1 MFSMQCFQATQSL
14 SNISAARPKPRQ
26 LSTTKTASGSSDS
39 AAMGNQVGAMCNK
52 QSHAA
57 NQEQSEMATYQVQNQ
72 SSNHQQGQ
80 NMLPT
85 NQVIDLTKH
94 LSDNPEWYSLAWGAP
109 PQAVPAGSGSPGP
122 GSQDGRPVDS
132 VANTAPR
139 VGLMAQ
145 KSAGIQTGE
154 PPPWIPTA
162 WGTTTQDPCRQES
175 GKKKFCEPNLSASAP
190 SAFNFSMLSTKCFQ
204 FQHAQ
209 HQVLSISACSAP
221 SAFKFSIQ
229 CLLSM

>member
-1 MFSMQCFQATQSL
+1 MFSMQCFQDTQSL

-26 LSTTKTASGSSDS
+26 LSITRTASGSSDS

-94 LSDNPEWYSLAWGAP
+94 LSDNPEWYSLGC
-109 PQAVPAGSGSPGP
+109 STPGCTSWIWITRTRQP
-122 GSQDGRPVDS
+122 GWQTCRHCGQHWAKSWVDKGGPKKCWDP
-132 VANTAPR
+132 N
-139 VGLMAQ
+139 
-145 KSAGIQTGE
+145 
-154 PPPWIPTA
+154 W
-162 WGTTTQDPCRQES
+162 WTTTKDPNCMGNNHPR
-175 GKKKFCEPNLSASAP
+175 P
-190 SAFNFSMLSTKCFQ
+190 M
-204 FQHAQ
+204 
-209 HQVLSISACSAP
+209 
-221 SAFKFSIQ
+221 
-229 CLLSM
+229 